1 MDTILIYTIVILI
14 IITFTIIS
22 IFAGNKILSKN
33 YDNKIHNVISQV
45 NENQSYAYN
54 NSIKQERLINNLTSN
69 LNFVDNELNIINKLS
84 KDANLNLTMVETQ
97 YNHYAPSNLNNIMKI
112 NQFIENVPWSS
123 QLSNINNLELDYS
136 KAVNNI
142 KVINTSNAI
151 QDNALSNLNNKTLNT
166 SQVTNNITANLTLLS
181 SNLNNKA
188 YYIETN
194 YILKNDVNNVLSN
207 YNTNNDFNT
216 KINDINN
223 KLSTITFSLSNMPFN
238 YTSSDDI
245 INAQRNITKLRSDI
259 TGVQMMLNPIQNS
272 YINKTDPLYIGL
284 QNGQNIQNM
293 VNSQLQST
301 TDTINNITR
310 TINNLT
316 NVYIS
321 KANFNNPKNGLFTG
335 NQLCLDNVCITKDHF
350 NKLIRITNQPQ
361 AQATPQPQAQAQPIN
376 YQYLGCYNDLAFQ
389 GKSRPLVQR
398 DNINANTTKEMYDKC
413 AEIAKANNHDIFAI
427 QADNVCMTG
436 TYASQSYARDG
447 QSGKCYPDKNGNLI
461 GSSWTNAVFRI
472 TNQPQAQAQTQPIN
486 YQYLGCY
493 NDLAFQ
499 GKSRPLVQRDNIN
512 ANTTKE
518 MYDKCAEIAK
528 ANNHDIFAIQA
539 DNVCMTGTY
548 ASQSYARDGQSGKC
562 YPDKNGNLIGS
573 SWTNAVFRITN

>member
-1 MDTILIYTIVILI
+1 
-14 IITFTIIS
+14 
-22 IFAGNKILSKN
+22 
-33 YDNKIHNVISQV
+33 
-45 NENQSYAYN
+45 
-54 NSIKQERLINNLTSN
+54 
-69 LNFVDNELNIINKLS
+69 
-84 KDANLNLTMVETQ
+84 
-97 YNHYAPSNLNNIMKI
+97 MKI

-301 TDTINNITR
+301 TD
-310 TINNLT
+310 L
-316 NVYIS
+316 
-321 KANFNNPKNGLFTG
+321 
-335 NQLCLDNVCITKDHF
+335 
-350 NKLIRITNQPQ
+350 
-361 AQATPQPQAQAQPIN
+361 
-376 YQYLGCYNDLAFQ
+376 
-389 GKSRPLVQR
+389 
-398 DNINANTTKEMYDKC
+398 
-413 AEIAKANNHDIFAI
+413 
-427 QADNVCMTG
+427 
-436 TYASQSYARDG
+436 
-447 QSGKCYPDKNGNLI
+447 
-461 GSSWTNAVFRI
+461 
-472 TNQPQAQAQTQPIN
+472 
-486 YQYLGCY
+486 
-493 NDLAFQ
+493 
-499 GKSRPLVQRDNIN
+499 
-512 ANTTKE
+512 
-518 MYDKCAEIAK
+518 
-528 ANNHDIFAIQA
+528 
-539 DNVCMTGTY
+539 
-548 ASQSYARDGQSGKC
+548 
-562 YPDKNGNLIGS
+562 
-573 SWTNAVFRITN
+573 